1 MNDNWEKMMA
11 ELHYLPAE
19 LKHSLENSCKLV
31 IVTRRIKYLLNE
43 FIYLL
48 WTVV

>member
-19 LKHSLENSCKLV
+19 LKHSLETAVS
-31 IVTRRIKYLLNE
+31 
-43 FIYLL
+43 
-48 WTVV
+48 W